1 LELEDVR
8 RLVVVVAAGVEQEP
22 EPEPDLEPGPD
33 ELFLRVCDLEGLIE
47 RSVDGV
53 AATVFGVEGE
63 EGAVEDVGPDADVAV
78 VGVVGGGNIMNRL
91 GEPGAERSLVGT
103 VFGEPSSESL
113 RGRIVE

>member
-1 LELEDVR
+1 MR
-8 RLVVVVAAGVEQEP
+8 RRAVGVAAPAEQEP

-33 ELFLRVCDLEGLIE
+33 ELFLRVCLEGLME
-47 RSVDGV
+47 RIVDGV

-63 EGAVEDVGPDADVAV
+63 EGAVEDAGPDANVAV
-78 VGVVGGGNIMNRL
+78 VGVVGGGNIMKRL
-91 GEPGAERSLVGT
+91 GEPGAERSLAGT